1 MSVELEIPQDVLQ
14 RCCQRDRAAFQ
25 QLVEQLKRPAYYH
38 ALALSGHAED
48 AMDISQEAFIRAWQ
62 SISKF
67 RPSDPF
73 YPWYY
78 TILKRVALNVLRSR
92 QRRAESSLEELA
104 GELAPDHDSVL
115 TWTVNGAHSVMSPEL
130 TRISEQTSC
139 QVNRALRQLSVDERE
154 IICLKDMHD
163 YAYKDIALMLSIP
176 VGTVMSRLYTARTRL
191 RQKLVE
197 VGYEQEVGYE

>member
-67 RPSDPF
+67 RPGDPF

-104 GELAPDHDSVL
+104 GEAAPDHDSVL
-115 TWTVNGAHSVMSPEL
+115 TWTVNGANSVMSPEL

-154 IICLKDMHD
+154 IICLKDMQD
-163 YAYKDIALMLSIP
+163 YAYKDIAMMLSIP

>member
-67 RPSDPF
+67 RPGDPF

-104 GELAPDHDSVL
+104 GEAAPDHDSVL

-163 YAYKDIALMLSIP
+163 YAYKDIAMMLSIP